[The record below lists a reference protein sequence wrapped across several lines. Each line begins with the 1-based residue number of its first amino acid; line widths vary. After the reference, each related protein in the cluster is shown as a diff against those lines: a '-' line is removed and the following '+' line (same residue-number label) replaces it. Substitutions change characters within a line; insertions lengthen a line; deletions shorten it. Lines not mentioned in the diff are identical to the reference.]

1 VTVQQVAV
9 DAFGNALGQGLVD
22 QQTSTSRGI
31 QEHQGIAAVDY
42 GFGNSGYVQGFRSEG
57 GVGIRVGALRATDT
71 PPANEFSLSSDAEQ
85 RLQLG
90 LTVTDYGDEYAGA
103 GDRVAD
109 PTSAVRKQINS
120 DPLTRSLWKL
130 YLNGFVSTTAT
141 MLLGGSDAKNLMGVP
156 PEDLAAWKQA
166 NPNPRP
172 GERPT
177 VQVNFDADT
186 WSWKTSLG
194 TTEPLGQQFLNV
206 LLLGTVPV
214 GNGLGT
220 FFGGAATANDD
231 SLSYRTRQ
239 QGAYDAGGNTLALPA
254 AALMVGAPSLKFER
268 TSAPVV
274 NPGEFSIVNWA
285 GYPAGVPRPQ
295 GPFKIIDGAEYD
307 AARAAANRTN
317 NAIRQDQGLVGQP
330 VDIHEVQ
337 PVKFNGDPVDPA
349 NKLVLPRPLHR
360 QQVTPWWSQLQRDLT
375 GK

>member
-1 VTVQQVAV
+1 VQ
-9 DAFGNALGQGLVD
+9 
-22 QQTSTSRGI
+22 I
-31 QEHQGIAAVDY
+31 
-42 GFGNSGYVQGFRSEG
+42 
-57 GVGIRVGALRATDT
+57 
-71 PPANEFSLSSDAEQ
+71 
-85 RLQLG
+85 
-90 LTVTDYGDEYAGA
+90 
-103 GDRVAD
+103 
-109 PTSAVRKQINS
+109 K
-120 DPLTRSLWKL
+120 
-130 YLNGFVSTTAT
+130 
-141 MLLGGSDAKNLMGVP
+141 
-156 PEDLAAWKQA
+156 
-166 NPNPRP
+166 
-172 GERPT
+172 
-177 VQVNFDADT
+177 FDVDT

-206 LLLGTVPV
+206 LSLGTVPV

-239 QGAYDAGGNTLALPA
+239 QGAYDAGGNMLALPA
-254 AALMVGAPSLKFER
+254 AALMVGAPALKFER
-268 TSAPVV
+268 PPAPVV
-274 NPGEFSIVNWA
+274 NPGEFSIVNWT

-349 NKLVLPRPLHR
+349 NKVVIPRPLHR
-360 QQVTPWWSQLQRDLT
+360 QQVTPWWNQLQRDLT